1 MPNSDLAL
9 EVRPQ
14 PNSAVPRIL
23 PYPPQKQ
30 LFRCN
35 AHSRGSKMAFLGKS
49 DIEMNQ
55 ASFGK
60 AIPVLASLD
69 MARTLNFYREVL
81 GFSTQHFEGF
91 SYGMAV
97 RGDTEIHFWACND
110 QHIAENTSCY
120 IRVEDIAA
128 VHRELGLKL
137 PSLQAVVRTAWGMDE
152 LYVIDPDG
160 NLIKF
165 GQESSAQ

>member
-1 MPNSDLAL
+1 
-9 EVRPQ
+9 
-14 PNSAVPRIL
+14 
-23 PYPPQKQ
+23 
-30 LFRCN
+30 
-35 AHSRGSKMAFLGKS
+35 MASLGKS

-69 MARTLNFYREVL
+69 MARTLKFYRDVL
-81 GFSTQHFEGF
+81 GFRTQHFEGF

-97 RGDTEIHFWACND
+97 RGDTEIHFWACKD
-110 QHIAENTSCY
+110 KHIAENTSCY
-120 IRVEDIAA
+120 IRVGDIAA

-137 PSLQAVVRTAWGMDE
+137 PSLQPVVCTAWGMDE

>member
-1 MPNSDLAL
+1 MS
-9 EVRPQ
+9 
-14 PNSAVPRIL
+14 S
-23 PYPPQKQ
+23 
-30 LFRCN
+30 
-35 AHSRGSKMAFLGKS
+35 
-49 DIEMNQ
+49 

-69 MARTLNFYREVL
+69 MERTLEFYGNVL
-81 GFSTQHFEGF
+81 GFRTQHFEGL

-97 RGDTEIHFWACND
+97 RGDTELHFWACAD
-110 QHIAENTSCY
+110 RHIAENTSCY

-128 VHRELGLKL
+128 IHRELSPKL
-137 PSLQAVVRTAWGMDE
+137 ASLQAVVRTAWGMDE

-165 GQESSAQ
+165 GQESTQP